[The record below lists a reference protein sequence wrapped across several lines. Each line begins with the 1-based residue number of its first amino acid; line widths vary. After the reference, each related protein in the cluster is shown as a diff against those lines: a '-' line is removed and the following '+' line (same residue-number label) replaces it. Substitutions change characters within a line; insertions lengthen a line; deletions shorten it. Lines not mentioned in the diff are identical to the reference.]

1 MIMSK
6 AVRWTLVSFAIL
18 AIAILIQLAAA
29 TVFPQSPQAL
39 RAFVA
44 GSLAGVPISIILMKT
59 GLISQ
64 KTA

>member
-1 MIMSK
+1 MITSK
-6 AVRWTLVSFAIL
+6 AVRWALVSF
-18 AIAILIQLAAA
+18 AILIQLAAA

-44 GSLAGVPISIILMKT
+44 GSLSGVPISIILMKT

>member
-1 MIMSK
+1 MSK
-6 AVRWTLVSFAIL
+6 TVRWTLVSFAIL
-18 AIAILIQLAAA
+18 AIAILIQLAVA
-29 TVFPQSPQAL
+29 TVFPQIPLAL

>member
-1 MIMSK
+1 MSK
-6 AVRWTLVSFAIL
+6 TVRWTLVSFAIL
-18 AIAILIQLAAA
+18 AIAVLIQLAAA

-44 GSLAGVPISIILMKT
+44 GSLSGVPISIILMKT

>member
-1 MIMSK
+1 MSK
-6 AVRWTLVSFAIL
+6 TVRWTLVSFAIL
-18 AIAILIQLAAA
+18 AIAILIQLAAS

-44 GSLAGVPISIILMKT
+44 GSLSGAPISIILMKT